1 MKTYLSSVM
10 ALVLV
15 LGIPVAASATP
26 ITFFGEDAGLGEATR
41 LPAHPLSDA
50 ARANFLSSLIGVST
64 YNFESAANGAL
75 APLAVSFGAAGT
87 ATINGTGNVAN
98 VPTATNGV
106 GRYPISGNQYWET
119 GDEFSIDFTTPV
131 AAFGFYGID
140 IGDFNG
146 QVTLTT
152 VGGTPLV
159 LNVGNTLNGQ
169 GGSVLYFGFYV
180 TTTSEEFT
188 KITFGNTQPG
198 TDFFGFDDFSIA
210 SREQVVPRVPEPVS
224 LLLLSGGLGLL
235 ALGRKRLR

>member
-26 ITFFGEDAGLGEATR
+26 ITFFGEDAGLGEACR

-106 GRYPISGNQYWET
+106 GRYPISGNLGCW
-119 GDEFSIDFTTPV
+119 DWDMNFSIDSSTTTPV

-152 VGGTPLV
+152 VEGPHWFLMLETP
-159 LNVGNTLNGQ
+159 
-169 GGSVLYFGFYV
+169 
-180 TTTSEEFT
+180 
-188 KITFGNTQPG
+188 
-198 TDFFGFDDFSIA
+198 
-210 SREQVVPRVPEPVS
+210 
-224 LLLLSGGLGLL
+224 
-235 ALGRKRLR
+235 